1 MRQTMLF
8 GGLESIVRNVN
19 RKRPN
24 LKFFEVGNTYI
35 YNKDKWTADSPISA
49 YVQESHIA
57 LWLTGKR
64 VQGSWAHADE
74 DSTIYEMKAYVENIF
89 ARVGLSAGAV
99 VIKASDNDIFS
110 KGLRYENRGG
120 RILAEVGVLSLKI
133 KKLFGLQSD
142 VYYADINWDAVMKA
156 IRKNKIVFKEI
167 SKYPAVSRDL
177 ALLVDKNVQ
186 FLDIENIAKQCEK
199 KLLKSVELFDV
210 YEGKNLPVGKKSYA
224 VNFIL
229 QDDNKT
235 LNDKAID
242 AIMKKLITQLT
253 GKLNAELR

>member
-1 MRQTMLF
+1 MAKKNKLPVSIF
-8 GGLESIVRNVN
+8 ELVWYPICALVILWGLTYVVLGLVTKYNNITALTE
-19 RKRPN
+19 
-24 LKFFEVGNTYI
+24 FNT
-35 YNKDKWTADSPISA
+35 N
-49 YVQESHIA
+49 
-57 LWLTGKR
+57 
-64 VQGSWAHADE
+64 
-74 DSTIYEMKAYVENIF
+74 F
-89 ARVGLSAGAV
+89 
-99 VIKASDNDIFS
+99 
-110 KGLRYENRGG
+110 
-120 RILAEVGVLSLKI
+120 